1 MLKRETMPWCIDLHI
16 HTRRYSPCAESLD
29 PQHLPALLP
38 RMGVSGIVITEHDHL
53 WPRRDIDALNRE
65 LTAGRIY
72 RGVEV
77 SSRNGHFIV
86 IGITSMAGIT
96 PGISARALIQTARS
110 QDAAVILAH
119 PHVHYSQT
127 RCPLDVLE
135 MPAGIDAVEVA
146 STITVGEAAEYAR
159 ECATHLGCAM
169 VGGSDAH
176 ALSQV
181 GRTFT
186 FFSTLPADESELA
199 DAIRNG
205 RCAAGRAIDS
215 MAAAG

>member
-1 MLKRETMPWCIDLHI
+1 MVKPETIPWCIDLHV
-16 HTRRYSPCAESLD
+16 HTRRFSPCAESLD
-29 PQHLPALLP
+29 PQLLPAVLSRL
-38 RMGVSGIVITEHDHL
+38 GVSGIVITEHDHL
-53 WPRRDIDALNRE
+53 WPRRDIEALNRD
-65 LTAGRIY
+65 LPAGRIY

-86 IGITSMAGIT
+86 IGMKTMAGIE
-96 PGISARALIQTARS
+96 PGVSARALIQTARS
-110 QDAAVILAH
+110 QNAAVILAH

-127 RCPLDVLE
+127 RCQLDVLE

-146 STITVGEAAEYAR
+146 STITIGEAAEYAR
-159 ECATHLGCAM
+159 ECAEHLGCAM

-215 MAAAG
+215 MVAAG